1 MASEQAPRSHHPH
14 VARHEG
20 DPDARAKPAH
30 RKAPGKLRL
39 PRRRPLRAGVVTAFA
54 RVLGAARR
62 VARGSADDSV
72 SAVHEYRKSLRRARA
87 VVALLRPALGER
99 AERGIRRKLRESFE
113 VTGAFRDADV
123 LQSTLSALP
132 PVPEDDLARHAIAVS
147 FELDQRRSRRD
158 ASEALA
164 RGLASVAAL
173 PAVLDTCLDPTF
185 SAHDLERGLTR
196 LRRRER
202 RALAQ
207 ARESRR
213 VEDFHE
219 WRKRLKE
226 LRYAIELV
234 ASGATHELQARE
246 KALGNL
252 ARDLGN
258 VTDLTVLAGE
268 IERRRDEGVIP
279 AAPHL
284 LATIG
289 GLAAGKSAELL
300 DRGANLFEDDPKTFA
315 RQVLAERG

>member
-1 MASEQAPRSHHPH
+1 MASEQAPRSAHPH
-14 VARHEG
+14 AAPHES
-20 DPDARAKPAH
+20 DSKPAR
-30 RKAPGKLRL
+30 RKSGGKLRL
-39 PRRRPLRAGVVTAFA
+39 PRRRPLRAGVVAAFG
-54 RVLGAARR
+54 RVLAAARR
-62 VARGSADDSV
+62 FARASAEDSA
-72 SAVHEYRKSLRRARA
+72 SSVHEYRKSIRRARA
-87 VVALLRPALGER
+87 VVALLRPALGPR
-99 AERGIRRKLRESFE
+99 AERGLRRRLREAFE

-123 LQSTLSALP
+123 LQTTLSALP

-173 PAVLDTCLDPTF
+173 PAVLDVCLDPAF
-185 SAHDLERGLTR
+185 SAHDLERGLLR

-202 RALAQ
+202 RALEQ
-207 ARESRR
+207 ARKSRG
-213 VEDFHE
+213 VQDFHE

-234 ASGATHELQARE
+234 ASSGARELQERE
-246 KALGNL
+246 KKLGNL
-252 ARDLGN
+252 ARDLGS
-258 VTDLTVLAGE
+258 VTDLTVLARE
-268 IERRRDEGVIP
+268 IERRRDEGAIP

-289 GLAAGKSAELL
+289 GLAAGRSAELL
-300 DRGANLFEDDPKTFA
+300 DRGSELFA